1 MAHNIRRFNVSSS
14 YTFLGI
20 TNPTPLKIISSS
32 RFVRKG
38 IQKNWFVIQLVVYS
52 WLKNLESHFFIV
64 NRGWLGEHRY
74 PATYYVDISW
84 TCCGKKDYGKEKTS
98 SEIFKSW
105 FISRFA
111 LTGIFFLVDVGL
123 FFSSLWSHWVEVS
136 VYHRSWE
143 IRLR

>member
-1 MAHNIRRFNVSSS
+1 V
-14 YTFLGI
+14 GI
-20 TNPTPLKIISSS
+20 TNPTPLTEISSS

-52 WLKNLESHFFIV
+52 WFKNLESHFFIV

-74 PATYYVDISW
+74 PTTYYVDISW
-84 TCCGKKDYGKEKTS
+84 TGCGKKDYGKEKTS

-111 LTGIFFLVDVGL
+111 LICIFFLVDVGL
-123 FFSSLWSHWVEVS
+123 FFSSLWSHWVGVS